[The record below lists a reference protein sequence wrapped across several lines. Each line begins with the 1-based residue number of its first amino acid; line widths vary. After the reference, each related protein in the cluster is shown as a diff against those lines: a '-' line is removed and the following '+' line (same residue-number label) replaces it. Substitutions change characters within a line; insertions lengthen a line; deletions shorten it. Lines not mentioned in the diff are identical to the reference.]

1 MKLALALV
9 FLKCIM
15 VLWLAEPFKEQRVYD
30 PVTHTYK
37 EKKDV
42 GPSARRHHR
51 GVETRLY

>member
-9 FLKCIM
+9 FLKLVM

-37 EKKDV
+37 EKNV
-42 GPSARRHHR
+42 SSSTRRHHR
-51 GVETRLY
+51 GMEARRY

>member
-9 FLKCIM
+9 FLKFVM

-42 GPSARRHHR
+42 GSSTRRHHR
-51 GVETRLY
+51 GVETRRY